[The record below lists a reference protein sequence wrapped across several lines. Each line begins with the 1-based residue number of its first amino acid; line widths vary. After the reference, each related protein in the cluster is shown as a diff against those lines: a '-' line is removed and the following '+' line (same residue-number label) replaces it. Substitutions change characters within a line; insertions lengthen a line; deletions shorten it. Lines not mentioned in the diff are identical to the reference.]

1 MHAKRFLI
9 ATLLGAVIG
18 AVCAYGTKSSSDA
31 GTLGFVAT
39 SGIIGSV
46 FYNRMM
52 IGMFIGLLGKC
63 KPHPILRGAIAGIIV
78 SMGLGITPLLDGEP
92 MGALILL
99 GAGAVIGII
108 IDLITS
114 WLSKEKVS

>member
-1 MHAKRFLI
+1 MHAKRFVI
-9 ATLLGAVIG
+9 ATILGAVFG
-18 AVCAYGTKSSSDA
+18 AFCAYGTKSSSDA

-63 KPHPILRGAIAGIIV
+63 KPHPIFRGAIAGILI
-78 SMGLGITPLLDGEP
+78 SMGLGITPILDGNS
-92 MGALILL
+92 MGGVILL

-108 IDLITS
+108 IDLLTS
-114 WLSKEKVS
+114 WLAKEKA